1 MTTKVIDPT
10 GRRAKRL
17 AEEAETR
24 RQYELNAAEY
34 DIKYKLTIPKRLM
47 DAQAIACHLG
57 VSTHVSLTE
66 TGPSVRFECEDH
78 TNKIYIDSI
87 ITYNTEEWEIDTL
100 ETRLN
105 ELKIAHDEYN
115 ARRIVAQ
122 DVWGKLSANEKH
134 AIKEQIA
141 YLKV

>member
-24 RQYELNAAEY
+24 RLYDLNSVALIAM
-34 DIKYKLTIPKRLM
+34 YKATIPKRLM

-87 ITYNTEEWEIDTL
+87 ITYNTEEWELDTL

-134 AIKEQIA
+134 AIKEHIA

>member
-24 RQYELNAAEY
+24 RLYELNSVALIAM
-34 DIKYKLTIPKRLM
+34 YKATIPKRLM

>member
-24 RQYELNAAEY
+24 RLYDLNSVALIAM
-34 DIKYKLTIPKRLM
+34 YKATIPKRLM

>member
-24 RQYELNAAEY
+24 RLYDLNSVALIAM
-34 DIKYKLTIPKRLM
+34 YKATIPKRLM

-87 ITYNTEEWEIDTL
+87 ITYNTEEWDIDTL